1 MTLTE
6 DEVRAA
12 VAALLEPRDPDAPAT
27 VLGAGSDDLEAGRRW
42 LSAAAASGG
51 WAVPT
56 WPRRFGGRDA
66 TPDEARLIARVLRDF
81 AVPDL
86 YPYAVGLS
94 LVGPILLESG
104 TPAQQERWLR
114 AIADGSEIWCQ
125 MFSEP
130 DAGSDLAN
138 LATRAVRDG
147 DEWILEGQKVW
158 TSRGLYSRWGMCL
171 ARTDPDVP
179 KHRGI
184 TMFAVDMTAPGV
196 EVRPLHQMNGDEHF
210 TEVFLSEVRVPDA
223 DRLSD
228 LGGGW
233 AMAMEVFAHE
243 RASLGGSGGGL
254 DPGAGEGWLHR
265 LAREGALADP
275 VRRDRAMR
283 ILGQQ
288 RIADWTARRL
298 AAEAER
304 GGDGG
309 SGGPGGKLRQ
319 VAIFK
324 ARTDLA
330 KDAQGPAG
338 MLTGEGHVEFLTG
351 PSMSIR
357 GGTDEIQHNIIG
369 ERILGL
375 PPEPR
380 VDKGV
385 PYAELRRQGLT

>member
-1 MTLTE
+1 MLTV
-6 DEVRAA
+6 DEVRRAL
-12 VAALLEPRDPDAPAT
+12 AALLPRRDPDAPAT

-42 LSAAAASGG
+42 LAGAADSGG

-66 TPDEARLIARVLRDF
+66 TADEARLIAEVLADF

-94 LVGPILLESG
+94 LVGPILLDRG
-104 TPAQQERWLR
+104 TPDQQRRWLR
-114 AIADGSEIWCQ
+114 RIADGSEIWCQ

-147 DEWILEGQKVW
+147 DDWILEGQKVW
-158 TSRGLYSRWGMCL
+158 TSRGLYSRWGMCM
-171 ARTDPDVP
+171 ARTDPEQP

-210 TEVFLSEVRVPDA
+210 TEVFLSEVRVPDS
-223 DRLSD
+223 DRLGD
-228 LGGGW
+228 LGAGW

-254 DPGAGEGWLHR
+254 DPGQGEAWFHR
-265 LAREGALADP
+265 LAGRGALNDP
-275 VRRDRAMR
+275 VRRDAALR
-283 ILGQQ
+283 ILTAQ
-288 RIADWTARRL
+288 RVAGWTTRRL
-298 AAEAER
+298 AAAGEA
-304 GGDGG
+304 GSGG
-309 SGGPGGKLRQ
+309 SGAKLRQ

-324 ARTDLA
+324 ARTGLDE
-330 KDAQGPAG
+330 DARGPEG

-357 GGTDEIQHNIIG
+357 GGTDEIQRNIIG
-369 ERILGL
+369 ERVLGL

-385 PYAELRRQGLT
+385 PYSELRRQGLT